1 MTREELS
8 AVLAEYAGA
17 EAETQGQL
25 ASRILDE
32 NDNLLQEM
40 ADREAARATAVA
52 NEAALR
58 KQYVEKFLGAVPN
71 EPDLPK
77 LNEHDPKERMTFD
90 SLFK

>member
-17 EAETQGQL
+17 EAEMQGQL

-32 NDNLLQEM
+32 NDNMLQEM
-40 ADREAARATAVA
+40 ENREAARATAVA

-71 EPDLPK
+71 EPDPPK
-77 LNEHDPKERMTFD
+77 PNDHDPNERMSFE